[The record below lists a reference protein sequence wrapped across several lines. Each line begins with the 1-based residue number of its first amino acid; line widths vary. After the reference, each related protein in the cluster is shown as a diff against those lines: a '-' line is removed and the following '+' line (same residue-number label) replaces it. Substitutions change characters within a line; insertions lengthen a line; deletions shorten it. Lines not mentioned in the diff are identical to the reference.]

1 MSFTQGAGLVNGQ
14 TRQVALCTQMDNFRR
29 SQSGFIA
36 SRFRA
41 THPGSC
47 TVALG
52 FVTPVS
58 AGPSHVVSLF
68 LIGKTSRG
76 GIMEGLTFF
85 ALSKAFGLLL
95 ILFEA
100 CLCLPGTPVM
110 PVRSA

>member
-36 SRFRA
+36 SRLRA

-58 AGPSHVVSLF
+58 AGPSYVVSSF

-76 GIMEGLTFF
+76 GIMGGSHIFCPGEGFWL
-85 ALSKAFGLLL
+85 AFDS
-95 ILFEA
+95 I
-100 CLCLPGTPVM
+100 
-110 PVRSA
+110 